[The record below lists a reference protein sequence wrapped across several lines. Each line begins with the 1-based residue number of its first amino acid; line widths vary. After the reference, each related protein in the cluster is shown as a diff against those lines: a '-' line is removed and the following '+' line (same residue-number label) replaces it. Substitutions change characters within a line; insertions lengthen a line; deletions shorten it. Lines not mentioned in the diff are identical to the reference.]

1 MSRRN
6 VWLCGY
12 LLLTCCVLPML
23 AQQPVASATNGSN
36 VVVPPLVNF
45 STVLTDLNGKP
56 LTKLTGVT
64 FLLYKEEQGG
74 APLWMETQN
83 VQPDKTGHYS
93 VMLGSATSTGLPGD
107 LFVAGE
113 ARWLG
118 VQPQGQGEQPRVMLL
133 SVPYALKAVDAETIG
148 GLPPSA
154 FVRTAPDASTSGNG
168 SDAPASNAGT
178 AGTSAKMRNA
188 GEKAASSASETQNY
202 VAKFTN
208 GNGGLGNSLL
218 FDNGTNVGVA
228 TSAPGFPLDVA
239 GIVNAQKD
247 IQGLGDLRVDFTGLN
262 KGTLSPGIRFGSG
275 NVGEGIS
282 SARAGTNQWGID
294 LYTSFISRVSI
305 TNGGNVGIGTRSP
318 GDALDVVGT
327 AHVDFNEQNIG
338 NFAPNLVFGMDGS
351 GEGISSTRSQGT
363 TNKWGLDFWT
373 NRNRE
378 MSITNAGNVG
388 IGTATPGQKLSVAG
402 VIQSST
408 GGFMFPDGSVQT
420 QASTG
425 GGVRSI
431 TAGLGLTGGTITT
444 SGTIGIDTTVVPR
457 LSAANTFNASQT
469 INGNLSLN
477 TVIALG
483 GQFSGA
489 NGGVIGQDSE
499 TDSTVRY
506 GVQGLANGIYGVGV
520 RGGGYY
526 GANVVP
532 SPYYAGGGVG
542 VFGAGALGVI
552 GYAGPGISNGSE
564 GVYGQGPSF
573 GVYSNGNFAAT
584 GTKSAVVPLP
594 DNRVVLLYAMESP
607 EVWFEDLGSATLKD
621 GVAVITLD
629 PTFAL
634 TVNTTVPYH
643 VYVTP
648 AGDCEG
654 LYVTKKTPGS
664 FEVRELR
671 GGRSNTA
678 FEYRVIGKRSG
689 FEDRRLERL
698 QADAETVQA
707 MREQSRTRPT
717 RVPSIKIR
725 EGAGSPEITSPKRNP

>member
-6 VWLCGY
+6 AWLCGY

-56 LTKLTGVT
+56 LSKLTGVT

-93 VMLGSATSTGLPGD
+93 VMLGSTTSTGLPGD

-118 VQPQGQGEQPRVMLL
+118 VQPQGQAEQPRVMLL
-133 SVPYALKAVDAETIG
+133 SVPYALKAGDAETLG
-148 GLPPSA
+148 GMPASA
-154 FVRTAPDASTSGNG
+154 FVPAKPGAVGATPAGASEGKEG
-168 SDAPASNAGT
+168 KVQSNANVDTITGSGT
-178 AGTSAKMRNA
+178 T
-188 GEKAASSASETQNY
+188 NY
-202 VAKFTN
+202 VPLWT
-208 GNGGLGNSLL
+208 GSSTLGNSLL
-218 FDNGTNVGVA
+218 FQSGSDLGLGTTTPTNTLTVNKGSKVGAGIDVSGGNDTRVRIGVGEPTTWSWSNGWATPGDFSLIEEGKSGSRIYFKPGGNVGLG
-228 TSAPGFPLDVA
+228 TSIPSTTLEV
-239 GIVNAQKD
+239 
-247 IQGLGDLRVDFTGLN
+247 N
-262 KGTLSPGIRFGSG
+262 KGTTAGGGIYIDGTTDTRVKIGVGQPTVWSWSNGWATPGEFSLIEEGASGSR
-275 NVGEGIS
+275 I
-282 SARAGTNQWGID
+282 
-294 LYTSFISRVSI
+294 YFKP
-305 TNGGNVGIGTRSP
+305 GGNVGIGTS
-318 GDALDVVGT
+318 
-327 AHVDFNEQNIG
+327 
-338 NFAPNLVFGMDGS
+338 
-351 GEGISSTRSQGT
+351 
-363 TNKWGLDFWT
+363 
-373 NRNRE
+373 
-378 MSITNAGNVG
+378 
-388 IGTATPGQKLSVAG
+388 TPGQKLSVAG

-425 GGVRSI
+425 GGGGVTSI

-469 INGNLSLN
+469 INGNLLLN
-477 TVIALG
+477 TVTALG

-506 GVQGLANGIYGVGV
+506 GVQGLANGVYGVGV

-532 SPYYAGGGVG
+532 SSYYAGGGVG

-552 GYAGPGISNGSE
+552 GYAGPGVSNGSE

-573 GVYSNGNFAAT
+573 GVYSNGNFGAT

-698 QADAETVQA
+698 QADAETVRA